1 MALITRRE
9 LNRLNDSTTRDLLL
23 ETGQY
28 IPDIFGTQDL
38 NLKQIEKKFNV
49 RITTR
54 ENHIKSPA
62 NRGTSK
68 PSSACSCNC
77 RK

>member
-54 ENHIKSPA
+54 DNHIK
-62 NRGTSK
+62 NT
-68 PSSACSCNC
+68 
-77 RK
+77 

>member
-1 MALITRRE
+1 ME

-23 ETGQY
+23 ETNQY

-54 ENHIKSPA
+54 ENHIKI
-62 NRGTSK
+62 NGESK
-68 PSSACSCNC
+68 YVEPQPQTD
-77 RK
+77 

>member
-1 MALITRRE
+1 
-9 LNRLNDSTTRDLLL
+9 LNDTTSKDLLL
-23 ETGQY
+23 ETSEY

-54 ENHIKSPA
+54 ETRSKSMA
-62 NRGTSK
+62 NRGKSK
-68 PSSACSCNC
+68 PSSVCSCNC